1 MGHCKLRVVSQE
13 AASNIRLSI
22 KRKEHFLP
30 SPLGCSPQ
38 SPCLI
43 RHYIHHFTLI
53 HELSLMLTNTDSFL
67 STLVHI
73 YPLTLKDPYLVEHVM
88 CCHQVAAIE
97 VLTTASTTRAQAMSL
112 EFMMLGLSEAGSGWQ
127 RLTDTEQRLKTGRV
141 GSCFIA
147 GQGVRYVVS
156 TACPASTCLTS
167 STLTAT
173 WCPPCLQALIDCWS
187 MSDVMASPTFPTLS
201 VVFAG
206 FLQWETSGQA
216 SWRCLKLI
224 LLVHDRV

>member
-1 MGHCKLRVVSQE
+1 MNSHSCSLTQIHFSRHSCTSTHSHSKTHIS
-13 AASNIRLSI
+13 SN
-22 KRKEHFLP
+22 
-30 SPLGCSPQ
+30 
-38 SPCLI
+38 
-43 RHYIHHFTLI
+43 
-53 HELSLMLTNTDSFL
+53 MLCAVINL
-67 STLVHI
+67 
-73 YPLTLKDPYLVEHVM
+73 
-88 CCHQVAAIE
+88 QVAAIE

-216 SWRCLKLI
+216 SWRF